1 MGNKYDITGIILAGG
16 KSTRMGTDKG
26 LMVLDGM
33 LFIEHIIK
41 AMQPMVGKII
51 IVSNNSNYANLG
63 LKCVPDLIKNSGPL
77 AGLYTGLYH
86 SKTDYNMVLSCDI
99 PTVNADVLQLLI
111 NNIENNYQVIQV
123 KSQNKT
129 MPLIALYKRE
139 CMDTCKTLLN
149 LGEKRLRQLMSH
161 LQTKTITID
170 PVLDQYVQ
178 NINTIEQYNQIRNEI
193 KH

>member
-51 IVSNNSNYANLG
+51 IVSNNSNYNNLG

-139 CMDTCKTLLN
+139 CIDTCKTLLN